1 MSESRGRFASRWW
14 LPRGLGMGEQKN
26 RDEIG
31 RLFYKYAGSARVNSA
46 LDRREEEAKREREMG
61 T

>member
-1 MSESRGRFASRWW
+1 
-14 LPRGLGMGEQKN
+14 MGEQKN